1 MRNAN
6 ILGAILF
13 VIAIVGALNWGLI
26 GFFDYN
32 LVDAMFGASPDTDT
46 NWAARIVYA
55 IVGLAGLGALF
66 FIPSFGR
73 SADYGTT
80 PATPR

>member
-1 MRNAN
+1 MRNVLATV
-6 ILGAILF
+6 LF
-13 VIAIVGALNWGLI
+13 VIAVIGALNWGLI

-32 LVDAMFGASPDTDT
+32 LVDAIFGASPDNDT

-66 FIPSFGR
+66 FIPSLGR
-73 SADYGTT
+73 APDYGVGAPVT
-80 PATPR
+80 R

>member
-1 MRNAN
+1 MRSTLAT
-6 ILGAILF
+6 ILF
-13 VIAIVGALNWGLI
+13 VIAIIGALNWGLV

-32 LVDAMFGASPDTDT
+32 LVDAIFGASPDTDT

-66 FIPSFGR
+66 FIPSLGR
-73 SADYGTT
+73 SAEYRAET
-80 PATPR
+80 PATAH

>member
-6 ILGAILF
+6 IFGIILF
-13 VIAIVGALNWGLI
+13 IIAVIGALNWGLI

-32 LVDAMFGASPDTDT
+32 LVDAIFGASPDTDT

-66 FIPSFGR
+66 FIPTFGR
-73 SADYGTT
+73 SPGYGGT
-80 PATPR
+80 PATR